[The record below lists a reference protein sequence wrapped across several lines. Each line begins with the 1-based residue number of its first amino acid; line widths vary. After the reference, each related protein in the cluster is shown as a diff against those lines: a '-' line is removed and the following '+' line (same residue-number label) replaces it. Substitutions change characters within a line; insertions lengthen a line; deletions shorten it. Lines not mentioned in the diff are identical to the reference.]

1 MISAKFVTCEL
12 CHNYYADPRQIP
24 CSHSFCYDCLLGR
37 FDEQS
42 LALICPKCNKLHQF
56 CSFEQF
62 EHRCMS
68 DGLLAS
74 MVTQYK
80 KNQSRLS
87 SVLPPGFASRPSSIA
102 SVSTHNQ
109 SSSERSTP
117 SQRSTSAVPQAK
129 PISTVT
135 AKCQLCNNRRELI
148 VCEHCEN
155 VICAECAN
163 EHQRCINQ
171 DVKHQ
176 WEMCKN
182 KFENICDQS
191 SEFIF

>member
-12 CHNYYADPRQIP
+12 CQNYYADPRQIS

-42 LALICPKCNKLHQF
+42 LTLICPKCNKLHQF
-56 CSFEQF
+56 SSLEQF
-62 EHRCMS
+62 ERRCML

-80 KNQSRLS
+80 KNQSRL
-87 SVLPPGFASRPSSIA
+87 PPGFPSRPSSIT
-102 SVSTHNQ
+102 SVSTLNQ

-117 SQRSTSAVPQAK
+117 SQRSTSTVPQAK
-129 PISTVT
+129 PSSTVT
-135 AKCQLCNNRRELI
+135 AKCQLCNNRRELT
-148 VCEHCEN
+148 VCEHCDN
-155 VICAECAN
+155 VICIECAE

-176 WEMCKN
+176 WEICTI
-182 KFENICDQS
+182 KFEDICEQS
-191 SEFIF
+191 SEFIL